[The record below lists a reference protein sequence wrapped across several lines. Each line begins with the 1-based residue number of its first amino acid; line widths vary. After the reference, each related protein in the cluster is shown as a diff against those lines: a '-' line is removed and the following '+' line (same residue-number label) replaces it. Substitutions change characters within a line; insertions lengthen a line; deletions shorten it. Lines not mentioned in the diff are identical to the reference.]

1 MGASTSKSEFKSE
14 EKSTVRNDFKSE
26 KKVTSEDEFKSKRKY
41 EIPCVVIEE
50 PVITGLHWENPDLTD
65 EQLNELGEQCMK
77 TLTQAYLEDKKMNI
91 ESAKQEVEKMSSE
104 AALLQFLKEEE
115 ANKLEECYRLI
126 NKIKEL
132 DEINAWNKC
141 TREFFRQK
149 LHDEWVMKNVL
160 KEAVIT
166 YKNTK
171 KIPKFDDIKYDLNLL
186 KIKNEADQCID
197 RKYNQ

>member
-1 MGASTSKSEFKSE
+1 M
-14 EKSTVRNDFKSE
+14 EKLIQS
-26 KKVTSEDEFKSKRKY
+26 
-41 EIPCVVIEE
+41 
-50 PVITGLHWENPDLTD
+50 
-65 EQLNELGEQCMK
+65 
-77 TLTQAYLEDKKMNI
+77 YLEDKI
-91 ESAKQEVEKMSSE
+91 ESAKLEEERKASE

-132 DEINAWNKC
+132 DEINAWNEC

-160 KEAVIT
+160 KEAVIA

-171 KIPKFDDIKYDLNLL
+171 KIPKLDDIKYDLNLL
-186 KIKNEADQCID
+186 KIKNEVDQCID